1 MVKPMTDTTMTE
13 RTWRFDSVG
22 ARHASSDMSGSAD
35 PSSGSQR
42 SPEVSDDD
50 PVPSHASFGLV
61 RQWIRTAKRWMRD
74 GFNGFGSNEVSFE
87 DILHELSAIIE
98 TTNIPETVQAGVLRQ
113 ARRLVPGY
121 RIELITGPAPS
132 HDHGTVILQNG
143 GESSGG
149 ESLPYSGAA
158 ESGQLVLEV
167 PLRCGS
173 LVRGRLRFRSRGAG
187 TAVLRNETVRRLNTL
202 CTIGASAL
210 DRLCLQEEWPWDD
223 DVAHL
228 SDPRGADSDHG
239 SATTAATFP
248 QAARLQDATFLN
260 AVLPFALS
268 QARRHLEPLSIVCVS
283 IDRLR
288 GIQDL
293 LGRAAVDRLV
303 RNVGE
308 TVGSLIRNSDI
319 VVRLDDDRVVAVL
332 PRAPGKGALEVAQR
346 ICRAVAENTQSNCD
360 IPRVTASIGVA
371 TFPSCADNVLSLFSA
386 ADDALER
393 AQSQGRNQAALAP
406 PRPAP
411 ASSVSHTVSTPA
423 P

>member
-1 MVKPMTDTTMTE
+1 MTEPTMTE
-13 RTWRFDSVG
+13 RTWRLDSVG
-22 ARHASSDMSGSAD
+22 VCHASGDMSGPADSSPGSDRGHDDSVTESA
-35 PSSGSQR
+35 
-42 SPEVSDDD
+42 
-50 PVPSHASFGLV
+50 PSHASFGLG
-61 RQWIRTAKRWMRD
+61 RQWIRTVKRWMGE
-74 GFNGFGSNEVSFE
+74 GFKGFGRTEVNFE
-87 DILHELSAIIE
+87 DILHEFSAIIE
-98 TTNIPETVQAGVLRQ
+98 MSDSPETVQAGVLRQ

-121 RIELITGPAPS
+121 RIELINGPAPS
-132 HDHGTVILQNG
+132 RERCTVTQHDG
-143 GESSGG
+143 GESSGR
-149 ESLPYSGAA
+149 ESLSNSGAA
-158 ESGQLVLEV
+158 QSGQLVLEV

-173 LVRGRLRFRSRGAG
+173 LVRGRLRIRSRGAG
-187 TAVLRNETVRRLNTL
+187 RSSLRHETVRRLNTL

-210 DRLCLQEEWPWDD
+210 DRLCQQAEWPWDD

-228 SDPRGADSDHG
+228 SDPGGADSDHG
-239 SATTAATFP
+239 SAMTEGTFP
-248 QAARLQDATFLN
+248 QSARLQDATFLN

-346 ICRAVAENTQSNCD
+346 ICRAVAANTQSNCD
-360 IPRVTASIGVA
+360 VPSVTVSIGVA

-406 PRPAP
+406 PRLAL
-411 ASSVSHTVSTPA
+411 ASSVSHTVSAPA

>member
-1 MVKPMTDTTMTE
+1 M
-13 RTWRFDSVG
+13 
-22 ARHASSDMSGSAD
+22 
-35 PSSGSQR
+35 
-42 SPEVSDDD
+42 
-50 PVPSHASFGLV
+50 
-61 RQWIRTAKRWMRD
+61 
-74 GFNGFGSNEVSFE
+74 
-87 DILHELSAIIE
+87 HEFSAIIE
-98 TTNIPETVQAGVLRQ
+98 TTDSPETVQAGVLRQ

-132 HDHGTVILQNG
+132 QDHGTADPARWRGVDPWR
-143 GESSGG
+143 ESV
-149 ESLPYSGAA
+149 ELCAA
-158 ESGQLVLEV
+158 NRSGQLVLEV

-173 LVRGRLRFRSRGAG
+173 LVRGRLRIRSRGAG
-187 TAVLRNETVRRLNTL
+187 TASLRNETVRRLNTL

-223 DVAHL
+223 NVAHL
-228 SDPRGADSDHG
+228 SDPRGADSGHG
-239 SATTAATFP
+239 SAKTEGTLP

-308 TVGSLIRNSDI
+308 TVGTLIRGSDI

-332 PRAPGKGALEVAQR
+332 PRAPG
-346 ICRAVAENTQSNCD
+346 RARSKS
-360 IPRVTASIGVA
+360 PREFVVPSPRTPRATATSPA
-371 TFPSCADNVLSLFSA
+371 SRSRSAWPLSP
-386 ADDALER
+386 
-393 AQSQGRNQAALAP
+393 LAP
-406 PRPAP
+406 IMSYRYSARPMMHWNGHRARAETRPLLPP
-411 ASSVSHTVSTPA
+411 AVGRRESVSHAVSTPA
-423 P
+423 S